1 MRNAVAGGE
10 TVSKLRHPSF
20 IYAFL
25 LVETSFQRIQHRNK
39 LVNLRPV
46 QFVSN
51 VLTNRV
57 CQTGL
62 ALVGE
67 IRTTILWHGIPL
79 QTLFA
84 DFATSGSKP

>member
-1 MRNAVAGGE
+1 MRNAVAGEE
-10 TVSKLRHPSF
+10 TVRNASVVSKLRHPSL

-39 LVNLRPV
+39 LANLRPV

-57 CQTGL
+57 CQTEL
-62 ALVGE
+62 ALVVE
-67 IRTTILWHGIPL
+67 IRTTIPPAEFR
-79 QTLFA
+79 QKEMQCP
-84 DFATSGSKP
+84 S

>member
-10 TVSKLRHPSF
+10 TVRNASIVSKLRHPSL

-25 LVETSFQRIQHRNK
+25 LAETSFQRIQHRNR
-39 LVNLRPV
+39 LTNLRPV

-57 CQTGL
+57 CQTEL
-62 ALVGE
+62 ALVVE
-67 IRTTILWHGIPL
+67 IRKTIPPAEF
-79 QTLFA
+79 QRKEMQCP
-84 DFATSGSKP
+84 S